1 MEKKLHNFSY
11 EEFKNHY
18 KEMVA
23 KNEASWTDLRYGSA
37 GRVKDYTLDE
47 VEQIIASNSIMAQRK
62 LSRNYFMKDGIYRRL
77 VIYYGTLL
85 KYAGILIPHAG
96 IGKNLSSSHIN
107 KRYYLA
113 MNYLDKINTV
123 DLFTN
128 CAIRA
133 LVDGSY
139 FGVIQ
144 KLDKNE
150 IVLLD
155 LPSSYCRSKFK
166 DLKGN
171 DIVEFDVSYFDS
183 IVSSSEKNE
192 TLAAYPKEVIKHY
205 RRYKSGKESSPWVV
219 LPMGVGICF
228 QLFDGRPLLLNT
240 IPSTIEYDEA
250 VKTERERD
258 LEEIRK
264 IIVQKIPHLNDG
276 SLLFEPPEAQVMHDG
291 AVGMMKGNPNI
302 SILTTYADVDAI
314 VSKTAADTASN
325 NLEKMLQNVY
335 SEAGASSQIFSPVG
349 NLAIETSIKN
359 DMALMMV
366 LANKF
371 SIFTTNI
378 INELFANSNIS
389 FKYTI
394 LPINYYNE
402 SSYMNDALKMAQAG
416 YSALLPAIA
425 MGFSQSDLIGI
436 KSLENDVLKIGE
448 KLVPPGVKEEQ
459 EDDGSDDS
467 NNQQVSTGKVG
478 APEKPIEEK
487 SPKTIQNQQSID
499 NTGGSK
505 YG

>member
-1 MEKKLHNFSY
+1 
-11 EEFKNHY
+11 
-18 KEMVA
+18 
-23 KNEASWTDLRYGSA
+23 
-37 GRVKDYTLDE
+37 
-47 VEQIIASNSIMAQRK
+47 
-62 LSRNYFMKDGIYRRL
+62 
-77 VIYYGTLL
+77 
-85 KYAGILIPHAG
+85 
-96 IGKNLSSSHIN
+96 
-107 KRYYLA
+107 
-113 MNYLDKINTV
+113 
-123 DLFTN
+123 
-128 CAIRA
+128 
-133 LVDGSY
+133 
-139 FGVIQ
+139 
-144 KLDKNE
+144 
-150 IVLLD
+150 
-155 LPSSYCRSKFK
+155 
-166 DLKGN
+166 
-171 DIVEFDVSYFDS
+171 
-183 IVSSSEKNE
+183 
-192 TLAAYPKEVIKHY
+192 
-205 RRYKSGKESSPWVV
+205 
-219 LPMGVGICF
+219 MGVGICF

-276 SLLFEPPEAQVMHDG
+276 SLLFEPPAAQVMHDG